1 MKIFRIFALHFIFIG
16 IYMTGLIGKYGK
28 NYASLLKLAVPIIIG
43 QLGGI
48 ITGLADTIMVG
59 QHSTAELAASS
70 FVNNVLNTFI
80 IFGTG
85 FSFALTP
92 LVGENLA
99 RDKRYVVSAWLKN
112 GIVANL
118 LLSIVL
124 VGILTLIYFNVERM
138 GQPAEL
144 YPLIKPY
151 FLISM
156 ISIIFI
162 MLANSFRQFVEGIT
176 DPSVS
181 MWILVIG
188 NALNIFGNYV
198 LIYGKFG
205 CPEMGLM
212 GAGYSTLISRVFMF
226 VMFVLVFLLRPSYKA
241 YRKGFMRMWVLPN
254 RLKRVTKLGLPIAFQ
269 QGLEAAT
276 FSLTAIMVG
285 WIGSIELAAH
295 QVVIAISTISFTT
308 YLGLGSATAIRTSFY
323 KGAKDWDQVRKT
335 TFAGIHLGLIV
346 STITCI
352 ALFAFR
358 NQISFVFSDDPQV
371 ATIVIMLLPILM
383 LYQYVDGAQ
392 IVLANSLR
400 GLADVKPIMW
410 ISFITN
416 FLIAIPAGYLLG
428 FPFGM
433 GIEGIWLAYPIGFV
447 FSVIL
452 LGIRARKLM
461 TRHN

>member
-1 MKIFRIFALHFIFIG
+1 
-16 IYMTGLIGKYGK
+16 MTGLIGKYGK

-118 LLSIVL
+118 LLSVVL

>member
-1 MKIFRIFALHFIFIG
+1 
-16 IYMTGLIGKYGK
+16 MTGLIGKYGR
-28 NYASLLKLAVPIIIG
+28 NYASLLKLALPIIVG

-59 QHSTAELAASS
+59 QHSTAELAAAS

-124 VGILTLIYFNVERM
+124 MGILTLIYFNVERM

-151 FLISM
+151 FVVSM

-205 CPEMGLM
+205 SPEMGLM
-212 GAGYSTLISRVFMF
+212 GAGYSTLISRIFMF

-241 YRKGFMRMWVLPN
+241 YRRGFMRMWVMPN
-254 RLKRVTKLGLPIAFQ
+254 RLLRVTKLGIPIAFQ

-285 WIGSIELAAH
+285 WIGSVELAAH

-308 YLGLGSATAIRTSFY
+308 YLGLGSATAIRTSFF
-323 KGAKDWDQVRKT
+323 KGAHDWKQVKKT
-335 TFAGIHLGLIV
+335 TIAGIHLGVVV
-346 STITCI
+346 STITCLT
-352 ALFAFR
+352 LFIFR
-358 NQISFVFSDDPQV
+358 NEISFVFSDDPKV
-371 ATIVIMLLPILM
+371 ATIVVMLLPILM

-392 IVLANSLR
+392 IVLANALR
-400 GLADVKPIMW
+400 GLSDVKSIMW

-428 FPFGM
+428 FPFGL

-447 FSVIL
+447 FSVTL
-452 LGIRARKLM
+452 LGLRARKLM
-461 TRHN
+461 SGNK

>member
-1 MKIFRIFALHFIFIG
+1 
-16 IYMTGLIGKYGK
+16 MTGLIGKYGH
-28 NYASLLKLAVPIIIG
+28 NYKSLLKLAIPIIVG

-59 QHSTAELAASS
+59 QHSTQELAAAS
-70 FVNNVLNTFI
+70 FVNNVLNAFI

-99 RDKRYVVSAWLKN
+99 KAKRYVVSAWLKN
-112 GIVANL
+112 GIVANFI
-118 LLSIVL
+118 LSIII
-124 VGILTLIYFNVERM
+124 VGILTIIYFNVGHL
-138 GQPAEL
+138 GQPSEL
-144 YPLIKPY
+144 LPLIRPY

-156 ISIIFI
+156 VSVIFV

-181 MWILVIG
+181 MWILIIG
-188 NALNIFGNYV
+188 NALNIFGNYI

-205 CPEMGLM
+205 MPEMGLL
-212 GAGYSTLISRVFMF
+212 GAGYSTLISRIFMF
-226 VMFVLVFLLRPSYKA
+226 AMFVLVFLLRPSYKV

-254 RLKRVTKLGLPIAFQ
+254 RLMRVTKLGVPIALQ

-285 WIGSIELAAH
+285 WLGSVELAAH
-295 QVVIAISTISFTT
+295 QVVISISTISFTT

-323 KGAKDWDQVRKT
+323 KGANDWQQVRKT
-335 TFAGIHLGLIV
+335 TVAGIHLGIIV
-346 STITCI
+346 STLTCL
-352 ALFAFR
+352 ALYFLR
-358 NQISFVFSDDPQV
+358 NDISYVFSDDPKV
-371 ATIVIMLLPILM
+371 STIVVLLLPILM

-392 IVLANSLR
+392 IVLANALR
-400 GLADVKPIMW
+400 GLSDVKSIMW
-410 ISFITN
+410 ISFVTN

-433 GIEGIWLAYPIGFV
+433 GIRGIWLAYPIGFV
-447 FSVIL
+447 FSVAL

-461 TRHN
+461 R

>member
-1 MKIFRIFALHFIFIG
+1 
-16 IYMTGLIGKYGK
+16 MTGLIGKYGR
-28 NYASLLKLAVPIIIG
+28 NYASLLKLALPIIIG

-70 FVNNVLNTFI
+70 FVNNVLNAFI

-85 FSFALTP
+85 YSFALTP

-99 RDKRYVVSAWLKN
+99 RQKKYVVSAWLKN
-112 GIVANL
+112 GIVANF
-118 LLSIVL
+118 LLSLVL
-124 VGILTLIYFNVERM
+124 MAILTVIYFNIEHL

-144 YPLIKPY
+144 MPLIKPY

-156 ISIIFI
+156 ISIIFV
-162 MLANSFRQFVEGIT
+162 MVANSFRQFVEGIT

-181 MWILVIG
+181 MWILISG
-188 NALNIFGNYV
+188 NLLNIVGNYV
-198 LIYGKFG
+198 LIYGKGGF
-205 CPEMGLM
+205 PELGLM
-212 GAGYSTLISRVFMF
+212 GAGYSTLISRIFML
-226 VMFVLVFLLRPSYKA
+226 VMFVLVFVFRPSYKA

-254 RLKRVTKLGLPIAFQ
+254 RLMRVTKLGVPIALQ

-285 WIGSIELAAH
+285 WLGSTELAAH
-295 QVVIAISTISFTT
+295 QVVISISTISFTT

-323 KGAKDWDQVRKT
+323 KGAKDWVQVRKT
-335 TFAGIHLGLIV
+335 TVAGIHLGVIV
-346 STITCI
+346 STITCLV
-352 ALFAFR
+352 LFIFR
-358 NQISFVFSDDPQV
+358 NDISYIFSDDPKV
-371 ATIVIMLLPILM
+371 CSIVILLLPILM

-392 IVLANSLR
+392 IVLANALR

-416 FLIAIPAGYLLG
+416 FLLAIPAGYLLG
-428 FPFGM
+428 FPLGL

-447 FSVIL
+447 FSVAL
-452 LGIRARKLM
+452 LGIRAHKLM
-461 TRHN
+461 NR

>member
-1 MKIFRIFALHFIFIG
+1 
-16 IYMTGLIGKYGK
+16 MTGLIGKYGK
-28 NYASLLKLAVPIIIG
+28 NYASLLKLALPIVIG

-70 FVNNVLNTFI
+70 FVNNVLNAFI

-99 RDKRYVVSAWLKN
+99 REKRYVVSAWLKN
-112 GIVANL
+112 GIVANF
-118 LLSIVL
+118 LLSLVL
-124 VGILTLIYFNVERM
+124 MVILTVIYFNIEHL

-144 YPLIKPY
+144 MPLINPY

-156 ISIIFI
+156 ISIIFV

-181 MWILVIG
+181 MWILVSG
-188 NALNIFGNYV
+188 NLLNIVGNYV
-198 LIYGKFG
+198 LIYGKLGF
-205 CPEMGLM
+205 PEMGLM
-212 GAGYSTLISRVFMF
+212 GAGYSTLISRIFMLAMFIMVF
-226 VMFVLVFLLRPSYKA
+226 VFRPSYKV
-241 YRKGFMRMWVLPN
+241 YRKGFMRMWILPN
-254 RLKRVTKLGLPIAFQ
+254 RLMRVTKLGVPIALQ

-285 WIGSIELAAH
+285 WIGSTELAAH
-295 QVVIAISTISFTT
+295 QVVISISTISFTT

-323 KGAKDWDQVRKT
+323 KGAKDWVQVRKT
-335 TFAGIHLGLIV
+335 TVAGIHLGVIV

-352 ALFAFR
+352 ALFIFR
-358 NQISFVFSDDPQV
+358 NEISYIFSDDPQV
-371 ATIVIMLLPILM
+371 CSIVILLLPILM

-392 IVLANSLR
+392 IVLANALR

-416 FLIAIPAGYLLG
+416 FLLAIPAGYILG
-428 FPFGM
+428 FPLGM
-433 GIEGIWLAYPIGFV
+433 GIQGIWLAYPIGFV
-447 FSVIL
+447 FSVAL
-452 LGIRARKLM
+452 LGLRAHKLM
-461 TRHN
+461 NR

>member
-1 MKIFRIFALHFIFIG
+1 
-16 IYMTGLIGKYGK
+16 MTGLIGKYGR
-28 NYASLLKLAVPIIIG
+28 NYASLLKLALPIIIG

-59 QHSTAELAASS
+59 QHSTDELAAAS
-70 FVNNVLNTFI
+70 FVNNVLNAFI

-99 RDKRYVVSAWLKN
+99 RNKKYVVSAWLKN

-118 LLSIVL
+118 VLSIVL
-124 VGILTLIYFNVERM
+124 MAVLTVIYFNVEHF
-138 GQPAEL
+138 GQPAQL
-144 YPLIKPY
+144 LPLIKPY

-156 ISIIFI
+156 VSIIFV

-176 DPSVS
+176 DPSIS
-181 MWILVIG
+181 MWILISG
-188 NALNIFGNYV
+188 NALNILGNYL
-198 LIYGKFG
+198 LIYGKLG
-205 CPEMGLM
+205 LPEMGLM
-212 GAGYSTLISRVFMF
+212 GAGYSTLISRIFML
-226 VMFVLVFLLRPSYKA
+226 VMFVLVFMLRPSYRA

-254 RLKRVTKLGLPIAFQ
+254 RLMRVTKLGVPIAFQ

-285 WIGSIELAAH
+285 WLGSVELAAH
-295 QVVIAISTISFTT
+295 QVVISISTISFTT

-323 KGAKDWDQVRKT
+323 KGASDWKQVRKT
-335 TFAGIHLGLIV
+335 TVAGIHLGIIV
-346 STITCI
+346 STLTCLV
-352 ALFAFR
+352 LFLLR
-358 NQISFVFSDDPQV
+358 KDISFIFSDDPNV
-371 ATIVIMLLPILM
+371 ASIVILLLPILM

-392 IVLANSLR
+392 IVLANALR
-400 GLADVKPIMW
+400 GLSDVKSIMW

-433 GIEGIWLAYPIGFV
+433 GIRGIWLAYPIGFL
-447 FSVIL
+447 FSVAL
-452 LGIRARKLM
+452 LGLRAHKLM
-461 TRHN
+461 RGR

>member
-1 MKIFRIFALHFIFIG
+1 
-16 IYMTGLIGKYGK
+16 MTGLIGKYGK
-28 NYASLLKLAVPIIIG
+28 NYASLLKLALPIIIG

-124 VGILTLIYFNVERM
+124 VGILTVIYFNVEHM

-241 YRKGFMRMWVLPN
+241 YRRGFMRMWVLPN

-335 TFAGIHLGLIV
+335 TFAGIHLGIIV

-352 ALFAFR
+352 ALYAFR

-371 ATIVIMLLPILM
+371 ATIVVMLLPILM

-447 FSVIL
+447 FSVTL

-461 TRHN
+461 MKHI

>member
-1 MKIFRIFALHFIFIG
+1 
-16 IYMTGLIGKYGK
+16 MTGLIGKYGR
-28 NYASLLKLAVPIIIG
+28 NYTSLLKLALPIIIG

-59 QHSTAELAASS
+59 QHSTDELAAAS
-70 FVNNVLNTFI
+70 FVNNVLNAFI

-99 RDKRYVVSAWLKN
+99 RNKKYVVSAWLKN

-118 LLSIVL
+118 VLSIVL
-124 VGILTLIYFNVERM
+124 MAVLTVIYFNVEHF
-138 GQPAEL
+138 GQPAQL
-144 YPLIKPY
+144 LPLIKPY

-156 ISIIFI
+156 VSIIFV

-176 DPSVS
+176 DPSIS
-181 MWILVIG
+181 MWILISG
-188 NALNIFGNYV
+188 NMLNILGNYL
-198 LIYGKFG
+198 LIYGKLG
-205 CPEMGLM
+205 LPEMGLM
-212 GAGYSTLISRVFMF
+212 GAGYSTLFSRIFMF
-226 VMFVLVFLLRPSYKA
+226 LMFVLVFQLRPAYKV

-254 RLKRVTKLGLPIAFQ
+254 RLIRVTKLGVPIALQ

-285 WIGSIELAAH
+285 WLGSVELAAH
-295 QVVIAISTISFTT
+295 QVVISISTISFTT
-308 YLGLGSATAIRTSFY
+308 YLGLGSATAIRTSFF
-323 KGAKDWDQVRKT
+323 KGANDWQQVRKT
-335 TFAGIHLGLIV
+335 TVAGIHLGIIV
-346 STITCI
+346 STLTCL
-352 ALFAFR
+352 ALFLLR
-358 NQISFVFSDDPQV
+358 KDISFIFSDDPNV
-371 ATIVIMLLPILM
+371 ASIVILLLPILM

-392 IVLANSLR
+392 IVLANALR
-400 GLADVKPIMW
+400 GLSDVKSIMW

-433 GIEGIWLAYPIGFV
+433 GIRGIWLAYPIGFV
-447 FSVIL
+447 FSVAL
-452 LGIRARKLM
+452 LGIRARRLM
-461 TRHN
+461 KGR

>member
-1 MKIFRIFALHFIFIG
+1 
-16 IYMTGLIGKYGK
+16 MTGLIGKYGK
-28 NYASLLKLAVPIIIG
+28 NYASLLKLALPIVIG

-70 FVNNVLNTFI
+70 FVNNVLNAFI

-99 RDKRYVVSAWLKN
+99 REKRYVVSAWLKN
-112 GIVANL
+112 GIVANF
-118 LLSIVL
+118 LLSLVL
-124 VGILTLIYFNVERM
+124 MVILTVIYFNIEHL

-144 YPLIKPY
+144 MPLIKPY

-156 ISIIFI
+156 ISIIFV

-181 MWILVIG
+181 MWILVSG
-188 NALNIFGNYV
+188 NLLNIVGNYV
-198 LIYGKFG
+198 LIYGKLGF
-205 CPEMGLM
+205 PEMGLM
-212 GAGYSTLISRVFMF
+212 GAGYSTLISRIFMLAMFIMVF
-226 VMFVLVFLLRPSYKA
+226 VFRPSYKV

-254 RLKRVTKLGLPIAFQ
+254 RLMRVTKLGVPIAFQ

-285 WIGSIELAAH
+285 WIGSTELAAH
-295 QVVIAISTISFTT
+295 QVVISISTISFTT

-323 KGAKDWDQVRKT
+323 KGAKDWVQVRKT
-335 TFAGIHLGLIV
+335 TVAGIHLGVIV

-352 ALFAFR
+352 ALFIFR
-358 NQISFVFSDDPQV
+358 NEISYIFSDDPQV
-371 ATIVIMLLPILM
+371 CSIVILLLPILM

-392 IVLANSLR
+392 IVLANALR

-416 FLIAIPAGYLLG
+416 FLLAIPAGYILG
-428 FPFGM
+428 FPLGM
-433 GIEGIWLAYPIGFV
+433 GIQGIWLAYPIGFV
-447 FSVIL
+447 FSVAL
-452 LGIRARKLM
+452 LGLRAHKLM
-461 TRHN
+461 NR

>member
-1 MKIFRIFALHFIFIG
+1 
-16 IYMTGLIGKYGK
+16 MTGLIGKYGK

-59 QHSTAELAASS
+59 QHSTTELAASS

-124 VGILTLIYFNVERM
+124 TGILTVIYFNVEHM

-205 CPEMGLM
+205 CPEMGLI
-212 GAGYSTLISRVFMF
+212 GAGYSTLISRIFMF

-323 KGAKDWDQVRKT
+323 KGASDWEQVRKT
-335 TFAGIHLGLIV
+335 TVAGVHLGIIV
-346 STITCI
+346 STITCL

-371 ATIVIMLLPILM
+371 ATIVVMLLPILM

-416 FLIAIPAGYLLG
+416 FLIAIPVGYLLG

-433 GIEGIWLAYPIGFV
+433 GIKGIWLAYPIGFV
-447 FSVIL
+447 FSVLL
-452 LGIRARKLM
+452 LGIRAHKLM
-461 TRHN
+461 SRHK